1 MTEQELQQ
9 LCGKENPF
17 RVPEGYFEAFNEQM
31 MAKIAATATSTKSVR
46 LHDNSKKKVVWLR
59 PLLATAACICVAIF
73 ALALIFNQKV
83 EQKEDGS
90 VVLRFKSNQRQ
101 QIFSW
106 VLGFGTAVTV
116 VNPSTLK
123 EELKAEIKKL
133 AEKY

>member
-59 PLLATAACICVAIF
+59 PFLATAACICVAIF

-83 EQKEDGS
+83 EQKDNATAQYAYNDEYIEDVIDYAMLDNGD
-90 VVLRFKSNQRQ
+90 LY
-101 QIFSW
+101 
-106 VLGFGTAVTV
+106 AYMM
-116 VNPSTLK
+116 
-123 EELKAEIKKL
+123 EE
-133 AEKY
+133 